1 MVETGPGRLGVTS
14 EHSAAGWRLLF
25 AAVAACGLLHSQE
38 LIDTKSP
45 DGTSDIRRFER
56 TMEEAAGNGALACKV
71 KPLKPRLAYTL
82 RYTAGFLASVP
93 VSELDP
99 DGTILLAVFRVSSS
113 GGDPVYF
120 RQRFRIPKLPQDYLL
135 RRKRRA
141 VVALAGGYFLGEGR
155 YTVGWILFDQR
166 GRYCR
171 RSWDV
176 NLRLNKEE
184 RTLVATIPV
193 GTAAPF
199 RLEEWRGSGHGPAR
213 PYRIAVFAHA
223 TPLSPRSVTYTKFD
237 QLLLIAALTSLL
249 RDTPFRETSVVA
261 FNLRQQKEIFH
272 AQQLDTREFRDLVQA
287 LDQLQL
293 AVVDVR
299 VLAKPLGS
307 AELLT
312 KLVIRETES
321 TDPPDAVVFIGPRLS
336 EASWA
341 ARNLLQGATPGNG
354 KPLFFYLRLDTYNFR
369 FGRAYRYPDP
379 IAQLTKA
386 RNGRVYG
393 IRRPSELGKAIRA
406 MERLVLG
413 AGAGSVQ

>member
-1 MVETGPGRLGVTS
+1 
-14 EHSAAGWRLLF
+14 
-25 AAVAACGLLHSQE
+25 
-38 LIDTKSP
+38 
-45 DGTSDIRRFER
+45 
-56 TMEEAAGNGALACKV
+56 MEEAAGNGALACKV
-71 KPLKPRLAYTL
+71 KPLKPTLAYTL

-93 VSELDP
+93 VSQLDP
-99 DGTILLAVFRVSSS
+99 DGTILLAIFRVSSS

-120 RQRFRIPKLPQDYLL
+120 RQRFRVPKVPQDYLL
-135 RRKRRA
+135 GRKRRG
-141 VVALAGGYFLGEGR
+141 VVTFAGGYFLGEGR

-176 NLRLNKEE
+176 SLRLNKEE
-184 RTLVATIPV
+184 RALAPAPPA

-199 RLEEWRGSGHGPAR
+199 RLDEWRGSDRGPAR

-223 TPLSPRSVTYTKFD
+223 TPLSPRSVTYSKFD

-261 FNLRQQKEIFH
+261 FNLRQQKEVFH
-272 AQQLDTREFRDLVQA
+272 ARRLDTREFRDLVQA

-293 AVVDVR
+293 AVVNVR

-307 AELLT
+307 AELLA

-321 TDPPDAVVFIGPRLS
+321 ADPPDAVVFIGPRLS
-336 EASWA
+336 EVSRA
-341 ARNLLQGATPGNG
+341 ARDIVQGATSGNG

-369 FGRAYRYPDP
+369 SGRAYRYPDP

-386 RNGRVYG
+386 RHGRVYG
-393 IRRPSELGKAIRA
+393 IQRPSDLGKAIRA
-406 MERLVLG
+406 MERLVPG
-413 AGAGSVQ
+413 AGAGSVP